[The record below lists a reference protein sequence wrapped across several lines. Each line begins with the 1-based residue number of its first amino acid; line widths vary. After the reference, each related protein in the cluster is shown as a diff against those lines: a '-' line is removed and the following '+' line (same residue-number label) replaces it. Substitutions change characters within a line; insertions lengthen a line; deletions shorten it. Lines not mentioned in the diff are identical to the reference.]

1 LRLSTCHCQIVL
13 GEGIQTLAARDV
25 VGTLVAITG
34 TSVADP
40 DWEHPSKRTAAMTR
54 NVESDG
60 NDGLAQL

>member
-1 LRLSTCHCQIVL
+1 L

-34 TSVADP
+34 TSAADS
-40 DWEHPSKRTAAMTR
+40 DWEHPSKRTAAITR

-60 NDGLAQL
+60 NNGLAQL

>member
-1 LRLSTCHCQIVL
+1 L

-40 DWEHPSKRTAAMTR
+40 DWEHPSKRAAAMTR
-54 NVESDG
+54 NVDSDG